1 MINKIVQYTIF
12 KTTYFKNCVFEFLK
26 YHFNKSKGIIL
37 IEGHGDS
44 INFGD
49 ALNYPFVEYL
59 SRNKVILSKYLP
71 KEIVKS
77 NKTYSVIGSIIQMS
91 HDDCIIWG
99 AGFISNQN
107 IRVPQPQKIWAVRG
121 PLSRKVFLENNI
133 ECPEVY
139 GDPALLMP
147 FIYNP
152 SIEKK
157 YDIGFFPHYV
167 DKKSEFIKYY
177 ENNGKTFLIDVEIGQ
192 DYKGIINQMLSCKCI
207 VTSSLHGL
215 ILSHSYNIP
224 VLWVKYSDKITGGR
238 FKYDDYL
245 LSVNKQNIN
254 PLFINKHFEINEY
267 IKLMDI
273 EKIGFNYRSLIEACP
288 FISGFSKNEVLAAI
302 DKNERY
308 TMVKDC
314 IKWI

>member
-1 MINKIVQYTIF
+1 MINKIYYYILF
-12 KTTYFKNCVFEFLK
+12 KVTYFKNLILEFFK
-26 YHFNKSKGIIL
+26 YQFNKSKGIIL

-44 INFGD
+44 TNFGD

-59 SRNKVILSKYLP
+59 SRKKVILSKYLS
-71 KEIVKS
+71 KKTVEA
-77 NKTYSVIGSIIQMS
+77 NATYSVIGSIIQMS
-91 HDDCIIWG
+91 SDNCIIWG
-99 AGFISNQN
+99 AGFISNQK
-107 IRVPQPQKIWAVRG
+107 IKIPKPQKICAVRG
-121 PLSRKVFLENNI
+121 PLSRKIFLENKI

-147 FIYNP
+147 FMYNP

-177 ENNGKTFLIDVEIGQ
+177 ENNGAAFLIDVEIGQ

-267 IKLMDI
+267 VKLMDV
-273 EKIGFNYRSLIEACP
+273 EKIDFDYRSLLEACP
-288 FISGFSKNEVLAAI
+288 FISGISKNEVLATI
-302 DKNERY
+302 DKKERLH
-308 TMVKDC
+308 
-314 IKWI
+314 

>member
-1 MINKIVQYTIF
+1 MIFTINKKMFNKLYYYTLF
-12 KTTYFKNCVFEFLK
+12 KTTYFKNLIIEFFK
-26 YHFNKSKGIIL
+26 YQFNKSKEIIL

-44 INFGD
+44 TNFGD

-59 SRNKVILSKYLP
+59 SGKKVILSKYLS
-71 KEIVKS
+71 KKTVEA

-91 HDDCIIWG
+91 SDNCIIWG
-99 AGFISNQN
+99 AGFISNQS
-107 IRVPQPQKIWAVRG
+107 IKIPKPRKICAVRG
-121 PLSRKVFLENNI
+121 PLSRKVFLDKNI
-133 ECPEVY
+133 DCPEIY

-152 SIEKK
+152 RIEKK

-167 DKKSEFIKYY
+167 DKKSKYVKHFY
-177 ENNGKTFLIDVEIGQ
+177 NNNSTILIDVEIGQ
-192 DYKGIINQMLSCKCI
+192 DYQGIIDQMLSCKNI

-224 VLWVKYSDKITGGR
+224 VLWVTYSDKITGGR

-254 PLFINKHFEINEY
+254 PFFINKNLEINEY
-267 IKLMDI
+267 VNLMDVGEI
-273 EKIGFNYRSLIEACP
+273 NFNYRSLLEACP
-288 FISGFSKNEVLAAI
+288 FISGYSKNEILAAI
-302 DKNERY
+302 DKTEQL
-308 TMVKDC
+308 
-314 IKWI
+314 